1 MSDVAPPQPGWYAD
15 PENPAGERWWNGS
28 AWSEHK
34 RDSTDPPS
42 DPYATPEPANGQ
54 VTPAPYYAAPA
65 PGAGT
70 NGLAVAGLIT
80 SAVAWLLIPLLGPIV
95 GIILSALGLR
105 AAKQREAV
113 GNPNSGRGVALAGLI
128 VGIVI
133 AGISLLVVV
142 AYVALFTS
150 LATSSSYYG

>member
-34 RDSTDPPS
+34 RDTSDAPPS
-42 DPYATPEPANGQ
+42 AHPT
-54 VTPAPYYAAPA
+54 PYYAAPA

-80 SAVAWLLIPLLGPIV
+80 SAVAWLMIPLLGPIV
-95 GIILSALGLR
+95 GIILSAFGLR
-105 AAKQREAV
+105 AAKQREAA
-113 GNPNSGRGVALAGLI
+113 GNPNSGRGAAVAGLI

-142 AYVALFTS
+142 AYVVLLAS